1 MNVKTLKTLFVMLF
15 FFGTTQVAKGQTVS
29 ELERYDI
36 IISEVMAKPTPTI
49 GLPAVE
55 YIELHNRLPH
65 PVSLQNWKLNVGN
78 TVKKLPNI
86 TLDSCGYAVIIAQ
99 KFETDF
105 APFCEHI
112 ITLSSLAITDG
123 GQSLTLYDQH
133 DAVIH
138 HIQFKREWHSE
149 TIKQEGGWSLEM
161 VDENW
166 PCAGK
171 WNWDS
176 STDPLGGTPGRPNS
190 IRSTLYDNDSPTI
203 SGITM
208 TDSLTL
214 RIHFSKTLTEN
225 VLAQESLFQT
235 SPNLEI
241 LCITEVPPKF
251 SSLDVH
257 FSNPPQPNITYRLI
271 VNGHLTDCSGSLY
284 PVYLETLFG
293 ISSPPSHNDL
303 VINEI
308 LTNPLDNQNADYLE
322 IYNRSNH
329 IIDLKDVKVG
339 YGGDTLPQKAVVA
352 VSKGFQ
358 LHPQEYAVLCK
369 QREITLQQYICKDEK
384 RLMECDSMPDFAI
397 SEGVIHLTD
406 RSLRPIDRL
415 AYSEEMHYDK
425 LLTTKGV
432 SLERLYANHPTQ
444 DENNWRSAAESAGFG
459 TPGYQNSQ
467 SGNAESEYEFEVLP
481 DVFSPDNDGFEDYTE
496 VLCKFT
502 EDENR
507 VSINI
512 FNNRGHPVKQ
522 LANNVLCGTEAFFRW
537 EGNDENGN
545 PAPAGMYV
553 VQIEKWN
560 LRTQKTVRKRKVV
573 SIYRQ

>member
-1 MNVKTLKTLFVMLF
+1 
-15 FFGTTQVAKGQTVS
+15 
-29 ELERYDI
+29 
-36 IISEVMAKPTPTI
+36 
-49 GLPAVE
+49 
-55 YIELHNRLPH
+55 
-65 PVSLQNWKLNVGN
+65 
-78 TVKKLPNI
+78 
-86 TLDSCGYAVIIAQ
+86 
-99 KFETDF
+99 
-105 APFCEHI
+105 
-112 ITLSSLAITDG
+112 
-123 GQSLTLYDQH
+123 
-133 DAVIH
+133 
-138 HIQFKREWHSE
+138 
-149 TIKQEGGWSLEM
+149 
-161 VDENW
+161 
-166 PCAGK
+166 
-171 WNWDS
+171 
-176 STDPLGGTPGRPNS
+176 
-190 IRSTLYDNDSPTI
+190 
-203 SGITM
+203 M

-214 RIHFSKTLTEN
+214 RVHFSKTLSEN
-225 VLAQESLFQT
+225 VLEQEELFQT

-241 LCITEVPPKF
+241 QRITEVPPKF

-257 FSNPPQPNITYRLI
+257 FKNSPQPHVTYRFI
-271 VNGHLTDCSGSLY
+271 VNGNLSDCSGNMY

-293 ISSPPSHNDL
+293 ISSPPSYNDL

-322 IYNRSNH
+322 IYNRSNL

-369 QREITLQQYICKDEK
+369 QKEITLQQYICKDEN
-384 RLMECDSMPDFAI
+384 RLIECDSMPDFAI

-415 AYSEEMHYDK
+415 AYTEEMHYDK

-467 SGNAESEYEFEVLP
+467 SGNAESEDEFAVMP
-481 DVFSPDNDGFEDYTE
+481 DVFSPNNDGFEDYTE

-502 EDENR
+502 EEENR

-512 FNNRGHPVKQ
+512 FNNRGHPIKQ
-522 LANNVLCGTEAFFRW
+522 LANNVLCGTVAFFRW
-537 EGNDENGN
+537 EGNDDNGN

-560 LRTQKTVRKRKVV
+560 QRTQKTTRKRKVV

>member
-15 FFGTTQVAKGQTVS
+15 FIGAAQAAVSQTTS

-36 IISEVMAKPTPTI
+36 VISEVMAKPTPTI

-65 PVSLQNWKLNVGN
+65 PVSLQNWKLYVGN
-78 TVKKLPNI
+78 TVKKLPDI

-99 KFETDF
+99 KFETEF
-105 APFCEHI
+105 APFCEHLY
-112 ITLSSLAITDG
+112 TLSSLVITDG
-123 GQSLTLYDQH
+123 GQSLTLYNQH

-138 HIQFKREWHSE
+138 HIQYKKEWHSE

-161 VDENW
+161 IDENW

-171 WNWDS
+171 ENWDS
-176 STDPLGGTPGRPNS
+176 STDPLGGTPGRVNS
-190 IRSTLYDNDSPTI
+190 IRNTLNDNDSPTI
-203 SGITM
+203 TGVTM

-214 RIHFSKTLTEN
+214 RIHFSKTLNDKILE
-225 VLAQESLFQT
+225 QEELFQT
-235 SPNLEI
+235 LPTLDIQHIS
-241 LCITEVPPKF
+241 EVPPKF
-251 SSLDVH
+251 SSLDVR
-257 FSNPPQPNITYRLI
+257 FKDSPQPNVTYRLI
-271 VNGHLTDCSGSLY
+271 VNGILSDCGGNQY
-284 PVYLETLFG
+284 PAYLEAPFG
-293 ISSPPSHNDL
+293 ISSQPSYNDL

-308 LTNPLDNQNADYLE
+308 LTNPLDYQNADYLE

-329 IIDLKDVKVG
+329 IIDLKDVKIG

-352 VSKGFQ
+352 VSIGFQ

-369 QREITLQQYICKDEK
+369 QKEITLQQYICKEEK

-397 SEGVIHLTD
+397 SEGIIHLTN

-415 AYSEEMHYDK
+415 AYTEEMHYDK

-432 SLERLYANHPTQ
+432 SLERLYVNHPTQ

-467 SGNAESEYEFEVLP
+467 SGNAESEEEFAVMP
-481 DVFSPDNDGFEDYTE
+481 DVFSPYNDGFEDYTE

-502 EDENR
+502 EEENR

-522 LANNVLCGTEAFFRW
+522 LANNVLCGNEAFFRW
-537 EGNDENGN
+537 EGNDDNGN
-545 PAPAGMYV
+545 PSPAGMYI